1 MSQFPAIRIEGGLLG
16 PDTLEQLPAGE
27 LPGQKPK
34 DFGLDSQR
42 SLTDEIASAFADARA
57 QWEVFQR
64 RLARLPEDDP
74 ATSVTRDAWGIPFLS
89 LLGYEL
95 RYNAR
100 AHEIDGATFAI
111 SHRAGEADDAPP
123 VHIVGAR
130 QELGRAAPTGRPRLA
145 PHSLVQE
152 YLNRTDHLW
161 ALVTNGLVMRL
172 LRDCTFVRRQAYVE
186 FDLRQI
192 LEEQRFGDFAI
203 LYRLLHRTRL
213 PRTAADAPNCLLEQY
228 HRHAVEQGGR
238 VRERLRDGVE
248 ACIKRLANGFLA
260 HPANAGLWGMENG
273 EWRMENGPFAT
284 HHSPLTTR
292 QFRHSPLAPS
302 PLATRH
308 SPLANSATHH
318 SPIPPLAS
326 PVTAPDFYRQLLR
339 LVYRLLFLLVSED
352 RGLISGEAIY
362 REHYGVARLRRLL
375 DRHTAYTEHEDI
387 WCSLRVLWKVF
398 SNEQLAACLGASPL
412 NGALFEPLDL
422 DACSLSNRD
431 FLEAFWHLAYYRED
445 ASAPPRRVNYA
456 ALDVEELGSVYESLL
471 DYHPQIDMS
480 GSVPR
485 FELAFGSERKST
497 GSYYTPP
504 ELVAELIR
512 SALDPV
518 LEERLAEA
526 RRMAAE
532 LERVS
537 GGEWRVVR
545 QMITEHFGEVHGNSI
560 LSRLGSLA
568 ESDAPDRTGVSAH
581 RELPA
586 RGTVR
591 TDEPDAAG
599 SSLGSGEH
607 RGGVGPAGNEGVS
620 PFSQHR
626 GGQPERAGNLHSA
639 GTAGGT
645 GGSGDNPAD
654 AGLDSGTQQT
664 DGESS
669 AQSQE
674 ELVPHSP
681 PAPEPL
687 ATRHSPLA
695 SEPLATPHSPLA
707 RSLAEHAL
715 LSLRVLDPACGSG
728 HFLLAA
734 ARRLGKELAK
744 IRTGEDEPAPER
756 VREAIRDVV
765 AHCLYGVDK
774 NPLAVELC
782 RVVLWLEAHCMG
794 KPLTFLDHRIKCG
807 DSLIGVLDLDVLEAG
822 LPDEAFTP
830 VSADDKTAAGSLKKR
845 NKKERHNLETGQG
858 QLPFDPTDLLAGLR
872 GQRQQLEAIADD
884 SPEAVRRKKNLYDD
898 YYRDPQHRKLAEACH
913 LWTAAFFQR
922 LTPETAKSA
931 AAITTQVITDHL
943 ADRKHPQA
951 AAVAEALA
959 AQHHFFHW
967 PLEFPELKNE
977 KWKIENG
984 KLKMKDD
991 HSPFSILHSPFSIF
1005 HSFDVVLG
1013 NPPWE
1018 RIKLQEEEF
1027 FASRDP
1033 DIAQAPNAAARK
1045 RRIAQLSKINP
1056 ALWDDYR
1063 RALHAAESASRFL
1076 RGSGAYPLTG
1086 RGDINTYSV
1095 FAERIRHLLG
1105 LHGRAGF
1112 IVPTGIATD
1121 ATNQFFF
1128 ADLVQKEQLVSLF
1141 DFDNRGKLFPD
1152 VISLMKFCLLTITKT
1167 KYSPAS
1173 PQFAFFCQR
1182 PEDIRHPLKSLT
1194 LSISDLVRINPN
1206 TRTLPVF
1213 RTRQDADLTRAIY
1226 ARVPVLVNEQ
1236 TGENPW
1242 GVRFL
1247 RMFDM
1252 SNDSGLFRTRAEL
1265 EQEGFR
1271 LVGNGFVKDE
1281 EVGTGSEPVRT
1292 GEQREEASGEQGVA
1306 SSELPLAPSP
1316 LATHHSPLATRHSL
1330 LAYLPLYE
1338 AKMIWH
1344 YDHRYGTYHGLRD
1357 RSGVQL
1363 PTPDEQQHADPQFVA
1378 QPWYWVPAEEVTA
1391 RLGNWKCGWLLGF
1404 RDVAR
1409 STDERTAI
1417 FSLLPKVGVGNNLPI
1432 LWFSEKRSVLAC
1444 GLLANLNALAFD
1456 YVTRQKIAGVH
1467 MNFFF
1472 VNQLPILPPTAYTP
1486 EDLRFIVPRVLEL
1499 TCTAWDMQPFAAD
1512 VWNEADEG
1520 LRAVI
1525 RAQWEANHGE
1535 WKMEN
1540 EKLKVENEK
1549 LKTKDNHSPFS
1560 IFHSQFSI
1568 HSLHLERDPPGTN
1581 TRRTGCVLRPPLRPD
1596 AQATPLHP

>member
-1 MSQFPAIRIEGGLLG
+1 M
-16 PDTLEQLPAGE
+16 
-27 LPGQKPK
+27 
-34 DFGLDSQR
+34 
-42 SLTDEIASAFADARA
+42 
-57 QWEVFQR
+57 
-64 RLARLPEDDP
+64 
-74 ATSVTRDAWGIPFLS
+74 
-89 LLGYEL
+89 
-95 RYNAR
+95 
-100 AHEIDGATFAI
+100 
-111 SHRAGEADDAPP
+111 
-123 VHIVGAR
+123 
-130 QELGRAAPTGRPRLA
+130 
-145 PHSLVQE
+145 
-152 YLNRTDHLW
+152 
-161 ALVTNGLVMRL
+161 
-172 LRDCTFVRRQAYVE
+172 
-186 FDLRQI
+186 
-192 LEEQRFGDFAI
+192 
-203 LYRLLHRTRL
+203 
-213 PRTAADAPNCLLEQY
+213 
-228 HRHAVEQGGR
+228 
-238 VRERLRDGVE
+238 
-248 ACIKRLANGFLA
+248 
-260 HPANAGLWGMENG
+260 
-273 EWRMENGPFAT
+273 
-284 HHSPLTTR
+284 
-292 QFRHSPLAPS
+292 
-302 PLATRH
+302 
-308 SPLANSATHH
+308 
-318 SPIPPLAS
+318 
-326 PVTAPDFYRQLLR
+326 
-339 LVYRLLFLLVSED
+339 
-352 RGLISGEAIY
+352 
-362 REHYGVARLRRLL
+362 ARLRRLL

-387 WCSLRVLWKVF
+387 WCSLKVLWKVF
-398 SNEQLAACLGASPL
+398 SDAQLAACLGASPL
-412 NGALFEPLDL
+412 NGTLFAPLDL
-422 DACSLSNRD
+422 DAWSLSNRD

-471 DYHPQIDMS
+471 DYHPQIDTS
-480 GSVPR
+480 GRVPR

-512 SALDPV
+512 SALEPV
-518 LEERLAEA
+518 LEDRLAAA

-532 LERVS
+532 LERVAN
-537 GGEWRVVR
+537 GEWRVVR

-568 ESDAPDRTGVSAH
+568 ESDAPGRTGVSAH
-581 RELPA
+581 RALPPG
-586 RGTVR
+586 GTVR
-591 TDEPDAAG
+591 ADEPDAAG
-599 SSLGSGEH
+599 SSLGSSEH

-620 PFSQHR
+620 SFSQHR

-645 GGSGDNPAD
+645 GGPGDNPAD

-687 ATRHSPLA
+687 ATHHSPLA
-695 SEPLATPHSPLA
+695 THHSPPATHHSPLA
-707 RSLAEHAL
+707 THHSPLAQALAEHAL

-734 ARRLGKELAK
+734 ARRLGKELAR

-794 KPLTFLDHRIKCG
+794 KPLTFLDHRIRCG
-807 DSLIGVLDLDVLEAG
+807 DSLVGVLDLKVLEAG
-822 LPDEAFTP
+822 LPDDAFTP
-830 VSADDKTAAGSLKKR
+830 VSTDDKTAAGSLKKR
-845 NKKERHNLETGQG
+845 NKRERRDLESGQG

-884 SPEAVRRKKNLYDD
+884 SPEAVRRKKRLHDD

-931 AAITTQVITDHL
+931 AAITTQVITDRL

-951 AAVAEALA
+951 AAMAEALA
-959 AQHHFFHW
+959 AQHRFFHW
-967 PLEFPELKNE
+967 PLEFPELASREQGLASGEQRVASGEEASGEWRVASSN
-977 KWKIENG
+977 
-984 KLKMKDD
+984 
-991 HSPFSILHSPFSIF
+991 SPLATRDSLLAA
-1005 HSFDVVLG
+1005 FDVVLG

-1045 RRIAQLSKINP
+1045 RRIAGLRETNP
-1056 ALWDDYR
+1056 GLWQDYGN
-1063 RALHAAESASRFL
+1063 ALHAAESASRFL
-1076 RGSGAYPLTG
+1076 RGSGEYPLTG

-1141 DFDNRGKLFPD
+1141 DFDNREKLFPD
-1152 VISLMKFCLLTITKT
+1152 VISLMKFCLLTLAGKPHANVLTR
-1167 KYSPAS
+1167 
-1173 PQFAFFCQR
+1173 FAFFCHR
-1182 PEDIRHPLKSLT
+1182 PADIHHTSKNLT
-1194 LSISDLVRINPN
+1194 LSATDLARINPN

-1226 ARVPVLVNEQ
+1226 AHVPVLVNEQ
-1236 TGENPW
+1236 THDNPW

-1252 SNDSGLFRTRAEL
+1252 SNDSHLFRTRAEL
-1265 EQEGFR
+1265 EKEGCR
-1271 LVGNGFVKDE
+1271 LVGNGFVKE
-1281 EVGTGSEPVRT
+1281 AG
-1292 GEQREEASGEQGVA
+1292 GEWRVASGEWRVA
-1306 SSELPLAPSP
+1306 SGNSP
-1316 LATHHSPLATRHSL
+1316 FTH
-1330 LAYLPLYE
+1330 LPLYE

-1344 YDHRYGTYHGLRD
+1344 YDHRYGTYQGVRD
-1357 RSGVQL
+1357 RSGTQL
-1363 PTPDEQQHADPQFVA
+1363 PNPDEGQHADPQFVA
-1378 QPWYWVPAEEVTA
+1378 QPWYWVPAEEVAT
-1391 RLGNWKCGWLLGF
+1391 RLGDWKRKWLLGF
-1404 RDVAR
+1404 RDVTR

-1432 LWFSEKRSVLAC
+1432 LWFSEKCSVLAC
-1444 GLLANLNALAFD
+1444 GLLANLNTLAFD

-1472 VNQLPILPPTAYTP
+1472 VNQLPVLSPTAYTP

-1499 TCTAWDMQPFAAD
+1499 TCTAWDMQPFADD
-1512 VWNEADEG
+1512 VWNEADES
-1520 LRAVI
+1520 LRTAI
-1525 RAQWEANHGE
+1525 RTQWEDNPGE

-1540 EKLKVENEK
+1540 GEFRL
-1549 LKTKDNHSPFS
+1549 TPFRWD
-1560 IFHSQFSI
+1560 
-1568 HSLHLERDPPGTN
+1568 E
-1581 TRRTGCVLRPPLRPD
+1581 TRRAVLRAELDAYYARLYGLTRKQLRYILDPADLTEHELEDICDASEEVTDPLDPVGYAARTAASTFPGETFRVLKQKELRQFGEYRTRRLVLE
-1596 AQATPLHP
+1596 AWHRFTG